1 MKKKFILLFALLN
14 MFPWR
19 GAFAQE
25 IIFSKETFVG
35 GEMSLPYR
43 KASIQGEG
51 DKASLVIYLHGGSS
65 KGDDNETQ
73 MQEPGINDIGRW
85 LVANRRKAV
94 MVVPQCPKDKSWLG
108 VTQNTIV
115 AMLQT
120 FIDRGV
126 ADTGKVYIFG
136 GSMGGTGTW
145 NMLSNHPDFFA
156 AAMPVAGNPTGLDAE
171 AVSHTPLFTVMG
183 TADNLMKISN
193 VEVFLKNM
201 DAYNAEY
208 QFNVEDG
215 WTHEDVCKKSY
226 TTERLDWVFSH
237 AKDDV
242 SGISAMAGDAG
253 RVVSVSWYLPD
264 GQKLNT
270 EPHLRGFYIKSLT
283 YTDGKTFVRKIYRP

>member
-25 IIFSKETFVG
+25 IIFSKETFVD

-85 LVANRRKAV
+85 LVANRRKSV

-156 AAMPVAGNPTGLDAE
+156 AGCRQSYGTGCR
-171 AVSHTPLFTVMG
+171 SRF
-183 TADNLMKISN
+183 
-193 VEVFLKNM
+193 
-201 DAYNAEY
+201 AYASLHR
-208 QFNVEDG
+208 DG
-215 WTHEDVCKKSY
+215 YCRQSHEDIQC
-226 TTERLDWVFSH
+226 
-237 AKDDV
+237 
-242 SGISAMAGDAG
+242 G
-253 RVVSVSWYLPD
+253 SVLEEY
-264 GQKLNT
+264 GC
-270 EPHLRGFYIKSLT
+270 
-283 YTDGKTFVRKIYRP
+283 V